1 MKEPLAPKDQHIL
14 RWVGEVVGIVCFG
27 ELARVFIARARQDFA
42 GDFAQHRLHLRTVR
56 DRQEF
61 LLPAN
66 VVIYPVRVVEA

>member
-1 MKEPLAPKDQHIL
+1 MSKRQHIL
-14 RWVGEVVGIVCFG
+14 CWVGEVVGVSRFG
-27 ELARVFIARARQDFA
+27 ELARLFVAGAGQDFA